1 MVSVQFSRSVVS
13 DSLRP
18 HGLQHARLPCPSPT
32 PGACSN
38 SCPLSWRCHP
48 TISSSVVSFS
58 SCLQSFPASG
68 SFPMSHFF
76 ISGGQS
82 IEVRTWSTKKQIWW
96 LNTSLLYPNEGDSAD
111 LSSRDSDVLK
121 CPAGVVDIVG
131 PDTTFMRRTLWLNY
145 LLDNFSLVVVGD
157 YIFHSS
163 W

>member
-1 MVSVQFSRSVVS
+1 MS

-18 HGLQHARLPCPSPT
+18 HEPQHARLPCLLPSP
-32 PGACSN
+32 GAYST
-38 SCPLSWRCHP
+38 SCPSNQWCHA
-48 TISSSVVSFS
+48 TISSSVIPFS

-76 ISGGQS
+76 TSGGQS

-96 LNTSLLYPNEGDSAD
+96 LNTSLLYLNEGDSAD
-111 LSSRDSDVLK
+111 LSSRDSDVLRY
-121 CPAGVVDIVG
+121 PAGVVDIVG
-131 PDTTFMRRTLWLNY
+131 PNTTFMRRTLWLNY
-145 LLDNFSLVVVGD
+145 LVDNFSLVVVGD